1 MNGDQSDNSVPDS
14 GAAYVFV
21 RNGNIWSQ
29 QAYLKAPNLKSGDEF
44 GASVSISG
52 DTLVVG
58 GSVFESDVYVFVR
71 NGSSWSQQA
80 HLKERGSLSIS
91 GDTLVIG
98 DTVFVRN
105 NNTWR
110 QQAVL
115 QASNADVGDGFTA
128 SVSISGDTIVIGA
141 TGEDSHSTG
150 VNGEESDNS
159 LDYSGAAY
167 VFVRNGETWSQQA
180 YLKASNT
187 DAQDRFGHSVSIS
200 GDTLIVSSLREASS
214 ARGVDSDQTDNSFD
228 NSTGAAYVFVRN
240 GNTWSQQAYLKASN
254 TDSGD
259 LFGSA
264 VSISGDRLVV
274 GATFE
279 ASNAT
284 GVDGDQSDNSV
295 QRSGA
300 AYVFVRSGNI
310 WSQQAYLKA
319 FNTDAG
325 DGFGESVSISGDFL
339 AISAPAEDNNARGV
353 NRHQNNE
360 IGTDAGAAYV
370 FDTGTSIIQRSMDAD
385 GNGNADALTDGLL
398 FIRYMFGI
406 RGESLISDTVA
417 SDCVHCS
424 AAELE
429 AIVAQSVTD
438 DTADID
444 GNGEVDALTDG
455 LLILRYLFDIRGN
468 ALIENS
474 VADNCSRCTAPDIET
489 YIQGLMP

>member
-200 GDTLIVSSLREASS
+200 GDTLIVSSL
-214 ARGVDSDQTDNSFD
+214 T
-228 NSTGAAYVFVRN
+228 
-240 GNTWSQQAYLKASN
+240 
-254 TDSGD
+254 
-259 LFGSA
+259 
-264 VSISGDRLVV
+264 I
-274 GATFE
+274 
-279 ASNAT
+279 
-284 GVDGDQSDNSV
+284 
-295 QRSGA
+295 
-300 AYVFVRSGNI
+300 
-310 WSQQAYLKA
+310 
-319 FNTDAG
+319 
-325 DGFGESVSISGDFL
+325 
-339 AISAPAEDNNARGV
+339 
-353 NRHQNNE
+353 
-360 IGTDAGAAYV
+360 
-370 FDTGTSIIQRSMDAD
+370 
-385 GNGNADALTDGLL
+385 
-398 FIRYMFGI
+398 
-406 RGESLISDTVA
+406 
-417 SDCVHCS
+417 
-424 AAELE
+424 
-429 AIVAQSVTD
+429 
-438 DTADID
+438 
-444 GNGEVDALTDG
+444 
-455 LLILRYLFDIRGN
+455 
-468 ALIENS
+468 
-474 VADNCSRCTAPDIET
+474 
-489 YIQGLMP
+489 